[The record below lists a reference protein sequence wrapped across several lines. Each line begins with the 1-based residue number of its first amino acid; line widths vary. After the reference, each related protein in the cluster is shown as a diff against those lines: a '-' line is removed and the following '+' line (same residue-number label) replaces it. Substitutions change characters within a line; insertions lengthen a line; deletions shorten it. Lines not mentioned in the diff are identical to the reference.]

1 MSKIINILLAVVA
14 LSGIAMLLYPTVSDQ
29 YTQYLNARRIYSYV
43 HTTEAIAPEDY
54 RHMLA
59 DARAYN
65 ARLVDIEIRDAFSGE
80 AFESSDEYMS
90 LLDPAGDGI
99 MGVVEIPKIGV
110 RLPIHHGTGTDV
122 LRQGVGHMEGTSLPV
137 GGEGTHCGMSGHR
150 GLPSA
155 RLFTD
160 LDQLVVG
167 DLFYIIVLDELLV
180 YQVDSIMVVLPHELD
195 YLAVQPGEDLCTLV
209 TCTPYGVNTH
219 RLLVRGRRVA
229 LESVSGLLM
238 LDDSVADVADWNS
251 VLICAAPAALTGLL
265 LMLLIRPKRR
275 FMK

>member
-1 MSKIINILLAVVA
+1 M
-14 LSGIAMLLYPTVSDQ
+14 
-29 YTQYLNARRIYSYV
+29 
-43 HTTEAIAPEDY
+43 
-54 RHMLA
+54 
-59 DARAYN
+59 
-65 ARLVDIEIRDAFSGE
+65 
-80 AFESSDEYMS
+80 
-90 LLDPAGDGI
+90 
-99 MGVVEIPKIGV
+99 